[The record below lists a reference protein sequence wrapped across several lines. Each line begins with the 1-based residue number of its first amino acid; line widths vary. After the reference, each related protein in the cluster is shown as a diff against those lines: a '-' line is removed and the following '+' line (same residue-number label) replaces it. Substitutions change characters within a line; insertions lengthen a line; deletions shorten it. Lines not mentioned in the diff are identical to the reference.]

1 MTPPTRALLVF
12 LVVSGL
18 IVVFFSW
25 VAASTRSA
33 RDLDTQSA
41 YRLRRRFFVVLTLFL
56 LVMLILTMPH
66 MPYPDD
72 EQKPDRIVFA
82 VGKQFSFGIS
92 DRPISTDEEWEAAT
106 SATPVSIPAGTLVEF
121 RITSFDTNHG
131 FSIYSP
137 SAELLGQTQAMPAY
151 VNRLRMRLV
160 QPGTYRVLCM
170 ELCGMGHHR
179 MRGVFNVRPAQQV
192 SAAGHMAANDSF

>member
-12 LVVSGL
+12 LVVSSL
-18 IVVFFSW
+18 IIVFFSW
-25 VAASTRSA
+25 VAASTGSA
-33 RDLDTQSA
+33 RDLDAKSA

-56 LVMLILTMPH
+56 LVMLVVTMPH
-66 MPYPDD
+66 MPYPGD

-92 DRPISTDEEWEAAT
+92 DRPITTDGEWEAAT
-106 SATPVSIPAGTLVEF
+106 SATPVSIPAGTLIEF
-121 RITSFDTNHG
+121 RVSSFDANHG
-131 FSIYSP
+131 FSIYAP
-137 SAELLGQTQAMPAY
+137 SGDLLGQTQAMPGY
-151 VNRLRMRLV
+151 VNRLRMRFV

-179 MRGVFNVRPAQQV
+179 MRGVFNVMPAQQP
-192 SAAGHMAANDSF
+192 SATRYTAANGSF